1 MTEPTEPA
9 AGADTPT
16 DPHENVPHENVPSV
30 TRLIA
35 LSDGIYAIAMTLL
48 VINVTVP
55 GHLDAAA
62 FHKALNDALPSL
74 GAFALSFTLIAGFW
88 RDHRRILT
96 SLPTET
102 IVVTRLVLL
111 GLGLVA
117 LLPFPTGLLAEYASQ
132 PDAVAL
138 YASAMAA
145 IHAVHAT
152 LLLLTQH
159 RVHRSPESPAAVAR
173 RRFTAQLAASV
184 LVFGVSIPLAFVNTE
199 AAMWFWLTL
208 VPAHYLLRRHLPAR
222 LLRR

>member
-1 MTEPTEPA
+1 MTEPPA
-9 AGADTPT
+9 ETH
-16 DPHENVPHENVPSV
+16 PHENAPG
-30 TRLIA
+30 TARLIA

-48 VINVTVP
+48 VINVAVP
-55 GHLDAAA
+55 ANLDDAA
-62 FHKALNDALPSL
+62 FHKALSDALPSL

-96 SLPTET
+96 ALPVRTDL
-102 IVVTRLVLL
+102 VTRLTLL

-152 LLLLTQH
+152 LLLLTQR
-159 RVHRSPESPAAVAR
+159 RVHPSPASPAAAAR
-173 RRFTAQLAASV
+173 RRFTAQLASSV
-184 LVFGVSIPLAFVNTE
+184 LVFGLSIPLAFVNTE
-199 AAMWFWLTL
+199 AAMWFWIAL
-208 VPAHYLLRRHLPAR
+208 VPAHYVIGHYRRRLPQP
-222 LLRR
+222 